1 MQGLKYLFSKK
12 PLPPT
17 NKFNFK
23 VQYSFDKRKEEAQRI
38 LEKHPNK
45 IPIIV
50 EKADNSDGL
59 EIDKTK
65 WLISEEITVGQL
77 LLTIRRRIKLDP
89 SETIFIYVN
98 NTYIPSNQETIGQVY
113 NKHKEADLYLY
124 ITYSKEVAYGR

>member
-1 MQGLKYLFSKK
+1 MQGLKYMFSKK

-45 IPIIV
+45 VPIIV
-50 EKADNSDGL
+50 EKADNSDGV

-77 LLTIRRRIKLDP
+77 LLTIRRRIKIDA
-89 SETIFIYVN
+89 SESIFIFVN
-98 NTYIPSNQETIGQVY
+98 NIYIPNNQETVGQLY
-113 NKHKEADLYLY
+113 SKHKDADLYLY
-124 ITYSKEVAYGR
+124 LTYSKEVAYGR

>member
-98 NTYIPSNQETIGQVY
+98 NTYIPSNQETIGQLY

>member
-50 EKADNSDGL
+50 EKADNSEGV

-77 LLTIRRRIKLDP
+77 LLTIRRRIKLDA
-89 SETIFIYVN
+89 SETVFLFVN
-98 NTYIPSNQETIGQVY
+98 NTYIPSNQETIGQLY